1 MAWYNKM
8 NPFAKTEIKQAGDS
22 FGYNPYIFSSESTNP
37 AHFVNTYGE
46 VGWVFACVS
55 RISSAI
61 AETKWRL
68 FSVNDKN
75 ERTEI
80 INHDI
85 LSLFDFVNDF
95 HTGLEMMEQTQTYID
110 LLGEAFWLVLKDK
123 AGTPAEIWVLNPN
136 KMNVVPDKKMYIKG
150 YVYKNGNDEIPL
162 SIADIVHIK
171 LPNPK
176 NPFRGQSPLASV
188 SADIEAEKFSSKYNR
203 TFFQNSAE
211 PSGVIQFEGTLTDAQ
226 YERLRYQWNKQY
238 QGTSNAHKV
247 AILEGGASWQ
257 GNMITQRDMQFR
269 ELRVMNRDTIM
280 GVYGMPKHILGI
292 AEDVNRANAEAS
304 EYTFARWVLKPRLE
318 RLKAKLNE
326 QFIPMFNDTTLILD
340 YDTPIP
346 DDVTRNLAV
355 ADQGFKAGYI
365 TRNEA
370 RLKVGLEPTEDG
382 DVFMEPLSS
391 VAHMM
396 GQNMFGQT
404 ETRSTKAKDLDTRY
418 EEIRWKN
425 FIQDQTPIEE
435 EFASTLA
442 QFFDEQKNELTKLI
456 ESEAVADE
464 LVYDENKWNE
474 KLYGLLKPIWLKAF
488 IKGAE
493 NTKDDIEDRVNN
505 GRRSVKFTKKDTEI
519 QFSFSLDKESS
530 AVIQFL
536 DNGLTKAK
544 GINKVTGNLIRAELI
559 DARNLGLDAT
569 GTASKVRAVSGMAKE
584 RAMKIAR
591 TETIGALNSGALE
604 SAKQSEIVKQ
614 KKWLAALD
622 ESTRETH
629 VDAHGQIVG
638 LDEEFEVGFDSML
651 APAQGSLPEENVN
664 CRCTITEVLD
674 FDLADEKVEHESNLR
689 LSVTDNVTTKDKEG
703 YTYPLTEARC
713 PQCSKLLGKKVSGT
727 VDLYCNRC
735 KIEIKFSNKK

>member
-1 MAWYNKM
+1 MALYNKM

-604 SAKQSEIVKQ
+604 
-614 KKWLAALD
+614 
-622 ESTRETH
+622 
-629 VDAHGQIVG
+629 
-638 LDEEFEVGFDSML
+638 
-651 APAQGSLPEENVN
+651 
-664 CRCTITEVLD
+664 
-674 FDLADEKVEHESNLR
+674 
-689 LSVTDNVTTKDKEG
+689 
-703 YTYPLTEARC
+703 
-713 PQCSKLLGKKVSGT
+713 
-727 VDLYCNRC
+727 
-735 KIEIKFSNKK
+735 

>member
-544 GINKVTGNLIRAELI
+544 GINKVTGNLIRAELF

>member
-559 DARNLGLDAT
+559 DARNLGLDAK